1 MQYVLSSMPI
11 NTQCRY
17 ASSHTTSWLYT
28 TKPSNVC
35 ASRTRLDDQT
45 QILSQA
51 VPPLRGRGSFLCLLG
66 TNHEQPRSRVAANPP
81 LRVGRCSQEKAQPY
95 LLQPCSHLYCSQVT
109 LPFVLPFVLPYP
121 TEPPLVTPTPVVRA
135 IYSSTSTVFFL
146 YICY

>member
-51 VPPLRGRGSFLCLLG
+51 VPPLRGRALFLLPSRNKRG
-66 TNHEQPRSRVAANPP
+66 TASKGGAANPP
-81 LRVGRCSQEKAQPY
+81 LRVGRCSQERVQPY
-95 LLQPCSHLYCSQVT
+95 LVQPCSQVT
-109 LPFVLPFVLPYP
+109 LPFILPFVLPYP

-135 IYSSTSTVFFL
+135 IYS
-146 YICY
+146 